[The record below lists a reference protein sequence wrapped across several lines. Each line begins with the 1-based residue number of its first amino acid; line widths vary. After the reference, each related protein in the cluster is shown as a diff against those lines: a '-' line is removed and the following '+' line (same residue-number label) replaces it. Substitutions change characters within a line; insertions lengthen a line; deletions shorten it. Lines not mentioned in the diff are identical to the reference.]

1 LPIIIHLTREHVING
16 YSENHLL
23 EHRVVQTSY

>member
-1 LPIIIHLTREHVING
+1 VTNG

-23 EHRVVQTSY
+23 EHRGVQTAF

>member
-1 LPIIIHLTREHVING
+1 VTNG

-23 EHRVVQTSY
+23 EHRGVQTAY